1 MHKIDTTAGIA
12 AGVLGGVAYAACVFW
27 LNLGLLGALI
37 PAALVCVAVMVM
49 APGGPLGPRVKPTE
63 AETRAMSQSQEKID
77 AIRKA
82 ASGVTGER
90 AATAK
95 TRLNEIADKAQ
106 RIVDVIKQ
114 DSNKWAIAQR
124 FLDTY
129 LVPIE
134 REASRYAV
142 LATRNIKSTQWALDG
157 FENDS
162 LPNVARQLD
171 EQYAQ
176 LHITDVAWLG
186 TELGTSF
193 PKIDLKL
200 EDK

>member
-1 MHKIDTTAGIA
+1 MDKIDTKAGIA
-12 AGVLGGVAYAACVFW
+12 AGVLGGVAYAACVFL
-27 LNLGLLGALI
+27 LNLGLLMSI
-37 PAALVCVAVMVM
+37 VPAALICAAVMFLM
-49 APGGPLGPRVKPTE
+49 PGGPLGPRLKPTE
-63 AETRAMSQSQEKID
+63 AETRAMNESQQKID
-77 AIRKA
+77 AIRRA
-82 ASGVTGER
+82 ASSVSGER
-90 AATAK
+90 AATARP
-95 TRLNEIADKAQ
+95 RLTEIADKAQ
-106 RIVDVIKQ
+106 RIVDAIKQ
-114 DSNKWAIAQR
+114 DANKWAVAQR

-134 REASRYAV
+134 REATRYAT
-142 LATRNIKSTQWALDG
+142 LASRNIKSTQWALDD
-157 FENDS
+157 FENNA